1 VVRLRSS
8 VLIFTVVQPRT
19 DSGIEAEEV
28 DGMLVI
34 SSAGE
39 QVDLEL
45 ALAARL
51 LSNGRLLLWMSLT
64 TSLTEDLIIT
74 AVSVARSLSLVAQSP
89 HVLKVGG

>member
-1 VVRLRSS
+1 
-8 VLIFTVVQPRT
+8 
-19 DSGIEAEEV
+19 
-28 DGMLVI
+28 MLVL

-51 LSNGRLLLWMSLT
+51 SSNGRLLLWMSLT
-64 TSLTEDLIIT
+64 TSLTEDLIVT
-74 AVSVARSLSLVAQSP
+74 AVSVTQFLSLVAQSP